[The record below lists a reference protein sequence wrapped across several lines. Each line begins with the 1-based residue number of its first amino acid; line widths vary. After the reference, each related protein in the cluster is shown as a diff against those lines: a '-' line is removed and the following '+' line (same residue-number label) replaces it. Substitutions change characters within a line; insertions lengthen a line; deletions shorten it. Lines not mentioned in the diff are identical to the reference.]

1 MKDTGSDCS
10 EWRYVDVPKQL
21 ERTDI
26 HVTVVEVMRE
36 EPEQQHGCKLLVK
49 LSTGEQGWL
58 HDSQMSWYPS
68 SRDAF
73 DEWYQRMESINKRIK
88 LLTDG
93 SKKKK
98 AKRRASEEEA
108 DGAWPKRPKRPK
120 RPSRKALS
128 TRVCEQ
134 KDPSGSS
141 EDSSEVNGCADG
153 LEEAEADATDHSLDA
168 MKAPSGSESSGD
180 ANGWADE
187 LEEAEEDATDHQI
200 EAEDSPSG
208 SESSGDANG
217 AADEL
222 EEAEEDATDHS
233 LDSMDSPSGSESSSD
248 ANAAADELEEAKEDA
263 QEHQVS
269 EAVDS
274 PSTAVGEGVDQD
286 EPTDQFASSLGPADR
301 EDGDEDMEF
310 HHAEATETEG
320 TAMHLH
326 CYLWLP

>member
-26 HVTVVEVMRE
+26 HVTVVEVMCE
-36 EPEQQHGCKLLVK
+36 ESEQQHGCRLLVK

-68 SRDAF
+68 SEDAF

-208 SESSGDANG
+208 SESS
-217 AADEL
+217 
-222 EEAEEDATDHS
+222 
-233 LDSMDSPSGSESSSD
+233 SD

>member
-108 DGAWPKRPKRPK
+108 DGAWPKRPKR
-120 RPSRKALS
+120 SFRKALS
-128 TRVCEQ
+128 TRVCDQ
-134 KDPSGSS
+134 KDLSGSS
-141 EDSSEVNGCADG
+141 EDSS
-153 LEEAEADATDHSLDA
+153 
-168 MKAPSGSESSGD
+168 D

-187 LEEAEEDATDHQI
+187 LEEAEEDATDHSLDSM
-200 EAEDSPSG
+200 DSPSG

>member
-108 DGAWPKRPKRPK
+108 DGAWPKRPKR
-120 RPSRKALS
+120 SFRKALS
-128 TRVCEQ
+128 TRVCDQ
-134 KDPSGSS
+134 KDLSGSS
-141 EDSSEVNGCADG
+141 EDSS
-153 LEEAEADATDHSLDA
+153 
-168 MKAPSGSESSGD
+168 D
-180 ANGWADE
+180 ANGW
-187 LEEAEEDATDHQI
+187 
-200 EAEDSPSG
+200 
-208 SESSGDANG
+208 
-217 AADEL
+217 ADEL

-320 TAMHLH
+320 TAICISIATFGYLNEPPGILLVRAEDVMWGSAKEAAIAKRCKELRKRCKCHLMIRGQ
-326 CYLWLP
+326 